1 MISDLRNPL
10 HTQKNPF
17 LSGAWSTELLLTPL
31 PVGKSE
37 HGLHPSLKREAQI
50 QKVIC
55 QKGGSDKIR
64 LELALGTGFI
74 CELCGFFV
82 F

>member
-10 HTQKNPF
+10 HTQKNPL
-17 LSGAWSTELLLTPL
+17 LSGAWSTELLTPL
-31 PVGKSE
+31 PVGKLE
-37 HGLHPSLKREAQI
+37 HGPHHSLKREAQI

-64 LELALGTGFI
+64 LELALGMGFI
-74 CELCGFFV
+74 RELFCFFV